1 MDLYNTGKAMLL
13 MAGLQA
19 AITLLAF
26 VGRGLELSEA
36 ERRTILGRIEAA
48 LLGPGAGSRA

>member
-1 MDLYNTGKAMLL
+1 MDLYRTGKAMLL

-26 VGRGLELSEA
+26 IGRGLELSDA

-48 LLGPGAGSRA
+48 LLDPAAGSRA